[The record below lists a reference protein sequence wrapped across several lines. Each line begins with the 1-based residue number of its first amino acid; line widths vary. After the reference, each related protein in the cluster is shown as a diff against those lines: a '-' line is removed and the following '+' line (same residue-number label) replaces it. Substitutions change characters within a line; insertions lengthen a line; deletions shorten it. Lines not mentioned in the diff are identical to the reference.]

1 MKELTQVIQTASQQ
15 AYSQETS
22 DYIQDGIRYCGKCHT
37 PKQCIKQF
45 GPVKK
50 KMNCLCRCEYSE
62 KEKARSERKERQRFE
77 ELQSFKRECIQDNAM
92 QCWNF
97 EADTDPDSKQMR
109 YARRYVEK
117 WEDMYAENLGLCF
130 YGSVGTGKS
139 FAAAC
144 IANAL
149 VARRIPVMMTNFS
162 RIINGMPDMWSG
174 ERNAYIESFNRY
186 KLLIIDDLGV
196 ERSTDYAME
205 QVYNI
210 IDQRYKNKQPL
221 IVTTNL
227 AWRDIKNC
235 DEKKMQRIYDRIVE
249 MCLPVQ
255 IDGISKRSDANL
267 EKRTKAKVLF
277 RGC

>member
-1 MKELTQVIQTASQQ
+1 MNDLNAVVEAAS
-15 AYSQETS
+15 AKAAHVAQE
-22 DYIQDGIRYCGKCHT
+22 DYIQDGLRYCGKCHT
-37 PKQCIKQF
+37 PKQCIMQF

-77 ELQSFKRECIQDNAM
+77 ELQRFKRECIQDNAM

-97 EADTDPDSKQMR
+97 EADIAPDSKPMR

-130 YGSVGTGKS
+130 YGGVGTGKS

-149 VARRIPVMMTNFS
+149 VAKRIPVMMTNFS
-162 RIINGMPDMWSG
+162 RIVNGMPDMWSG

-186 KLLIIDDLGV
+186 KLLIIDDLGT
-196 ERSTDYAME
+196 ERGTDYVLE
-205 QVYNI
+205 QVYQI

-227 AWRDIKNC
+227 TWQEIKNA
-235 DEKKMQRIYDRIVE
+235 ETTAMQRIYDRIVE

-255 IDGISKRSDANL
+255 VVGNSKRVDTNR
-267 EKRTKAKVLF
+267 EKQTKAKALF

>member
-62 KEKARSERKERQRFE
+62 KEKARTERKERQRFE
-77 ELQSFKRECIQDNAM
+77 ELQRFKRECIQDNAM

-149 VARRIPVMMTNFS
+149 VARCIPVMMTNFS

-255 IDGISKRSDANL
+255 IDGTSKRSDANL
-267 EKRTKAKVLF
+267 EKRTKAKALF